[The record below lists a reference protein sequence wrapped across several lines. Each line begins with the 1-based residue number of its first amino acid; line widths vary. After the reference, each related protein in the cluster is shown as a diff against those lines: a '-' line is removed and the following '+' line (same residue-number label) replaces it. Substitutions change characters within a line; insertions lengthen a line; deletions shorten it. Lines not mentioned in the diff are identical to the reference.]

1 MKDVDKINFFV
12 GKELAGCDHNV
23 ENCKKEAIIDGK
35 AADYV

>member
-12 GKELAGCDHNV
+12 GKKLAGRGREMKHG
-23 ENCKKEAIIDGK
+23 KKEAAIDGK